1 MDRLNKIRITKGIL
15 LLSLIIIPLIAK
27 AQMEEGDRGGG
38 GMMGGDG
45 MGMHE
50 MRGMHGMMGMD
61 GGMMEMMKMMMRTS
75 GLDLTADQK
84 KKLQLLRLHHQKEA
98 IPLLARVR
106 MSVVEL
112 QELALADPVDMENVR
127 AKTKEKHSALAELEF
142 GHMLHIQQVKA
153 VLTPDQRQKLESMMM
168 EMGSMM
174 GHQSG
179 KSRERKGHEE
189 GRDMPEDTSPEAE
202 DSHGR

>member
-1 MDRLNKIRITKGIL
+1 MDRLSKIRITKGIL

-38 GMMGGDG
+38 GMMGGDS
-45 MGMHE
+45 MAMHE
-50 MRGMHGMMGMD
+50 MRGMHGMGMD

-84 KKLQLLRLHHQKEA
+84 KKLQRLRLHHQKEA
-98 IPLLARVR
+98 IPLFARFR

-153 VLTPDQRQKLESMMM
+153 LLTPDQRQKLESMMM

-174 GHQSG
+174 GHQSW
-179 KSRERKGHEE
+179 KSRERKGHEDDP
-189 GRDMPEDTSPEAE
+189 DMSEDDSSEKE
-202 DSHGR
+202 DSHRR

>member
-1 MDRLNKIRITKGIL
+1 MDRLNKNWTTNGIL
-15 LLSLIIIPLIAK
+15 LLSLIIIPLIAR
-27 AQMEEGDRGGG
+27 AQMDEGDRGGG

-50 MRGMHGMMGMD
+50 MRGMHGMGMD

-84 KKLQLLRLHHQKEA
+84 KKLKLLRLHHQKEA

-153 VLTPDQRQKLESMMM
+153 LLTPDQRQKLESMMI

-174 GHQSG
+174 GHQSWR
-179 KSRERKGHEE
+179 SRERKGHEKGSE
-189 GRDMPEDTSPEAE
+189 MREDASPEAE

>member
-1 MDRLNKIRITKGIL
+1 MYRTKKGWITNGIL

-27 AQMEEGDRGGG
+27 AQMEEVDRGGG

-50 MRGMHGMMGMD
+50 MKGMHGMGMD

-112 QELALADPVDMENVR
+112 QELALADPVEWRM
-127 AKTKEKHSALAELEF
+127 
-142 GHMLHIQQVKA
+142 
-153 VLTPDQRQKLESMMM
+153 
-168 EMGSMM
+168 
-174 GHQSG
+174 
-179 KSRERKGHEE
+179 
-189 GRDMPEDTSPEAE
+189 
-202 DSHGR
+202 

>member
-1 MDRLNKIRITKGIL
+1 MDLTTRSWITKSML
-15 LLSLIIIPLIAK
+15 LLSLIIIPVIAI
-27 AQMEEGDRGGG
+27 AQMGEGDKGIG

-50 MRGMHGMMGMD
+50 MKGMHGMGMD